1 MKLLIGY
8 VSMSGNTEDIAN
20 LIRHTWQDAGH
31 DVSISD
37 DLESLRI
44 EQFAEY
50 DAVILGT
57 YTWGDGDVPYE
68 AEDFVYDLEES
79 SLNGLPCAAFGSG
92 DTDYPKYCAAVDTV
106 EQAFQ
111 TAGGH
116 VLVPAL
122 KIEFDPDTDEKKEAC
137 FTFANTFLQ
146 QLEALK
152 KVQPR
157 G

>member
-31 DVSISD
+31 AVSICD
-37 DLESLRI
+37 DWESLRI
-44 EQFAEY
+44 EQLSEY
-50 DAVILGT
+50 DGVILGT
-57 YTWGDGDVPYE
+57 YTWGDGDLPYE
-68 AEDFVYDLEES
+68 AEDFVYDLEEAA
-79 SLNGLPCAAFGSG
+79 LDGLPCAAFGSG

-106 EQAFQ
+106 EEALQSG
-111 TAGGH
+111 GGH
-116 VLVPAL
+116 ILTSSL
-122 KIEFDPDTDEKKEAC
+122 KIEFDPNTDEKKETC
-137 FTFANTFLQ
+137 MTFAKTFLQ

-152 KVQPR
+152 KVQPH